1 MDGKSKRRR
10 KKFTEP
16 SKCSNTYRAVV
27 VVAVS
32 RDFNIKNSSSLIKF
46 FKRVPRA
53 PASSWIYENVF
64 QFNEK
69 YRKKMFG
76 EIEMSAI
83 LRRKPRQSSSMDL
96 FSIFSF
102 SLHLLL
108 RFISLSKEEYEK
120 KKKAEY
126 FQEWRK
132 SISSRTRIQIPSKS
146 WKCLNLIVRIASEL
160 NLSKF
165 PYQIIILSTLEYHH

>member
-1 MDGKSKRRR
+1 M
-10 KKFTEP
+10 
-16 SKCSNTYRAVV
+16 

-46 FKRVPRA
+46 FKRVRRA

-108 RFISLSKEEYEK
+108 RFISLRRGKRK

-165 PYQIIILSTLEYHH
+165 PYQIINYYSKHTRISSLDTH